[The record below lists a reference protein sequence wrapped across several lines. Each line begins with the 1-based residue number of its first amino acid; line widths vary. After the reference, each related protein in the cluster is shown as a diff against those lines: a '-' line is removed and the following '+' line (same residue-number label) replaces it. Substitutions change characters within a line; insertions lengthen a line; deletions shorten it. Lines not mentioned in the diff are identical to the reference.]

1 MRRNSCII
9 ILTLQLPCGAAG
21 LMYGLRCMQILD
33 YSVTKGAIA
42 TLTKALAQ
50 KLLGENGIR
59 VNAVAPGPVW

>member
-1 MRRNSCII
+1 
-9 ILTLQLPCGAAG
+9 
-21 LMYGLRCMQILD
+21 MYALRCMQILD